1 MAERKDRS
9 RAASEH
15 EDPFLARWSRRKHDA
30 REQGTTAPA
39 EAPDADQDAPDADRD
54 VPAAGGSAADAGPE
68 GADLPTDADMPP
80 IESLDA
86 DSDFSGF
93 MSPRVSQSLRRMA
106 LRKLFGMPGFNVRD
120 GLDDYD
126 EDYRSF
132 ASLGDTVTAD
142 MKYHAERLRARDAEA
157 EAEGGAAEPPA
168 DDGAAPDATTAAV
181 EGDAGEA
188 PDAEHND
195 AGREAHRDARD
206 DPEEDADDRA

>member
-54 VPAAGGSAADAGPE
+54 APAAGGSGADAAAE

-86 DSDFSGF
+86 NSDFSPF

-157 EAEGGAAEPPA
+157 EGGAAEPPA

-188 PDAEHND
+188 PDAEHD
-195 AGREAHRDARD
+195 DTGREAHRDARD
-206 DPEEDADDRA
+206 DPEEDTDDRA